1 MSINAVDAKN
11 KLDAETRQI
20 NIRRRD
26 QKMELSTKCREARAG
41 LGDANRSPIPPHQG
55 SKKSEEALSEA
66 AKTPSEDARKVTAW
80 KKYES

>member
-26 QKMELSTKCREARAG
+26 QKMEWFPQYQGAGVG
-41 LGDANRSPIPPHQG
+41 LGDTNRAPTLPMRAP
-55 SKKSEEALSEA
+55 KSRRTHHPKLFRRHAQ
-66 AKTPSEDARKVTAW
+66 TPGE
-80 KKYES
+80 